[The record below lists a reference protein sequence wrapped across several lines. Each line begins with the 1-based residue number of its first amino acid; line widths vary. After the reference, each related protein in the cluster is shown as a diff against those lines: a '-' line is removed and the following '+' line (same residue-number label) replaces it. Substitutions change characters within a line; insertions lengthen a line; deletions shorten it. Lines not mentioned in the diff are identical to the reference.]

1 MNHTLFRLLR
11 GCAMLLLL
19 GFGVFE
25 VKSAYGVV
33 QCENPTMTNLTFGN
47 VDPQSTLTDVTATFS
62 IMCENNLLL
71 QTRAATLCL
80 SIGEPGG
87 GPIDPRQM
95 KNGSDRLDFQLYQ
108 DPSRSI
114 IWGSQFS
121 GSATPLKF
129 DVVIPPRGSMPFS
142 VTMYGRVLGGQTGVT
157 PGAYTNIYAPGDTR
171 VTVNA
176 PVSST
181 PPGTCNTSPSGNLRF
196 PFIVSAN
203 VVNKCTI
210 TASPLNFGSSI
221 GLLTTA
227 VNANTAISVQCS
239 VGSAYN
245 VGLNAGVN
253 GGGNINARKMLLG
266 GNTVSYQL
274 YRDLARTQ
282 VWGSTI
288 GTNTVAGTGNGNT
301 QNLTVYGRVPAQ
313 TTPPAGTYNDIIVVT
328 VTY

>member
-1 MNHTLFRLLR
+1 
-11 GCAMLLLL
+11 
-19 GFGVFE
+19 
-25 VKSAYGVV
+25 
-33 QCENPTMTNLTFGN
+33 
-47 VDPQSTLTDVTATFS
+47 
-62 IMCENNLLL
+62 
-71 QTRAATLCL
+71 
-80 SIGEPGG
+80 
-87 GPIDPRQM
+87 
-95 KNGSDRLDFQLYQ
+95 
-108 DPSRSI
+108 
-114 IWGSQFS
+114 
-121 GSATPLKF
+121 
-129 DVVIPPRGSMPFS
+129 
-142 VTMYGRVLGGQTGVT
+142 
-157 PGAYTNIYAPGDTR
+157 
-171 VTVNA
+171 
-176 PVSST
+176 
-181 PPGTCNTSPSGNLRF
+181 
-196 PFIVSAN
+196 FIVSAN

-239 VGSAYN
+239 VGSANN